1 MSYIFLVFVLPTLL
15 KEKYFMENK
24 IHLYAISKRHQ
35 KCDSKM
41 KRMHKYILKTENI
54 KEARIKILSKYNSH
68 QKSLNRTKTA
78 IFLGRGFILQRR
90 SCCPKP
96 LWTKYILKQTIKIGI
111 QIQVEVERKITRNGR
126 PTNF

>member
-15 KEKYFMENK
+15 EEKYLMENK

-35 KCDSKM
+35 KCNSKM

-68 QKSLNRTKTA
+68 QKSLNRK
-78 IFLGRGFILQRR
+78 ISRKSPNIWKSSNISLNNLMGQR
-90 SCCPKP
+90 KNH
-96 LWTKYILKQTIKIGI
+96 KG
-111 QIQVEVERKITRNGR
+111 N
-126 PTNF
+126 

>member
-15 KEKYFMENK
+15 KEKYFQENK
-24 IHLYAISKRHQ
+24 IRLYAISKRHQ
-35 KCDSKM
+35 KRDSKM

-78 IFLGRGFILQRR
+78 IFLGHDFVLQRR
-90 SCCPKP
+90 SCCPKA
-96 LWTKYILKQTIKIGI
+96 L
-111 QIQVEVERKITRNGR
+111 
-126 PTNF
+126 